1 MGQILENPAVIN
13 AVALVLVTVLTG
25 LAALAG
31 KWVAARTKNE
41 QASAVTERVLLEV
54 SAAVAQVGQSYVD
67 ALKAANEDGEI
78 TAAEAAEARS
88 KAVAIAKS
96 NLGPAGVQRLVRAL
110 GIDAQD
116 VDRWLGTHVE
126 AAVRAETAEV
136 LP

>member
-1 MGQILENPAVIN
+1 MGKILENPAVIN